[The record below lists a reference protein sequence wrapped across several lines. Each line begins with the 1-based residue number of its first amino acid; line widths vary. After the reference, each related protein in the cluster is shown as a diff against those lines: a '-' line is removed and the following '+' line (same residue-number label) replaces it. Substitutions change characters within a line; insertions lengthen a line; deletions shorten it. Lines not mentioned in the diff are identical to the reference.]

1 MLANEKHCTGCCAC
15 VDSCSQNALSV
26 YTAEDGHLYV
36 TVDEAKCISCHK
48 CEKICPV
55 TNGIGYSSNVV
66 KGAQPYSVV
75 STNED
80 LYAKSTSGG
89 AFAAIATQF
98 IKGGGYVCGAVF
110 EANTVKHIVSNN
122 LDDISRMQGSKYL
135 QSSLEGVYKEISF
148 LLKQGKKVLF
158 CGMGCQGA
166 AMYSYF
172 SNNKNRS
179 LLYIVDMIC
188 GGVPSSFLL
197 KKYLENEKRFKQV
210 VGFRKKGR
218 YTLLCQN
225 QKNEIEDL
233 SYCNLPLMGFFSG
246 LTNRYSCGDCRFCG
260 VERLSDITIGD
271 FWEAAK
277 TAKKQ
282 KSVAIVHTS
291 KGDEL
296 LHNTQDIIIKTTD
309 WNFIRNNYRCVV
321 GKTMNNYRLQ
331 RRLLAWNFKHLSYK
345 TLCGIYGC
353 STKNPIFIML
363 KAYNYFYRN
372 MVKVYIKIR
381 LNNIMKTLSNKKS

>member
-1 MLANEKHCTGCCAC
+1 MLADERHCTGCCAC
-15 VDSCSQNALSV
+15 VDSCSHNALSV

-36 TVDEAKCISCHK
+36 AKDSKKCISCHK
-48 CEKICPV
+48 CKKVCPV
-55 TNGIGYSSNVV
+55 MNGIEYSSNVV
-66 KGAQPYSVV
+66 SHSQPYSVIC
-75 STNED
+75 TNDD

-98 IKGGGYVCGAVF
+98 ICDGGYVCGAVF
-110 EANTVKHIVSNN
+110 DSNSVKHIVSND

-135 QSSLEGVYKEISF
+135 QSSLEGAYKEISS

-197 KKYLENEKRFKQV
+197 GKYLENERRFKQV
-210 VGFRKKGR
+210 VGFRKKGK
-218 YTLLCQN
+218 YTLLCKN
-225 QKNEIEDL
+225 QHDEIENL
-233 SYCNLPLMGFFSG
+233 SYNNLPLMGFFSG

-271 FWEAAK
+271 LWEAAK
-277 TAKKQ
+277 TEKKQ
-282 KSVAIVHTS
+282 KSVAIVHTP

-296 LHNTQDIIIKTTD
+296 LQNTQDITKRTTD
-309 WNFIRNNYRCVV
+309 WNFIRYNYRCVV

-331 RRLLAWNFKHLSYK
+331 RILLAWNFKHLSYK
-345 TLCGIYGC
+345 TLCGMYGC
-353 STKNPIFIML
+353 SSKNPIFILL
-363 KAYNYFYRN
+363 KAYNCIYRKIVN
-372 MVKVYIKIR
+372 VYIKIR
-381 LNNIMKTLSNKKS
+381 LNNIIRHLSEK